1 MTCVG
6 TLHEVKG
13 QRHLIEAAA
22 LLVERGIDL
31 EITFIGDGPDRAELE
46 ARVAELGLGTRVT
59 FAGQRRRAEVLE
71 RLAATDVL
79 VAPSVPTAEGKRE
92 GLPVVLIEALA
103 AGVPAVASDLS
114 GIPELVETDVTGIL
128 VPPGDAPAIADALE
142 RLARDPALRARLAA
156 GGRARVAAEFDL
168 DANARRL
175 IERFRA
181 SAAAAHAT
189 ATATPASVRA

>member
-1 MTCVG
+1 MAV
-6 TLHEVKG
+6 
-13 QRHLIEAAA
+13 
-22 LLVERGIDL
+22 
-31 EITFIGDGPDRAELE
+31 TFIGDGPDRADLE
-46 ARVAELGLGTRVT
+46 RRVESLGLSSRVT
-59 FAGQRRRAEVLE
+59 FAGQRRRDEVLE

-79 VAPSVPTAEGKRE
+79 VTPSVPTADGKRE

-128 VPPGDAPAIADALE
+128 VPPGDAGAIADALE
-142 RLARDPALRARLAA
+142 RLARDPDLRSRLAA

-168 DANARRL
+168 DTNARRL

-181 SAAAAHAT
+181 SAAAARAT
-189 ATATPASVRA
+189 AIATPASVRA